1 MYCKK
6 VPDLYKKI
14 IYKRNIT
21 IWFFLFYFKK
31 DIFTILTKKSD
42 FVLVKKKRKRKLK
55 QNWTLSKKRIL
66 LKFY

>member
-31 DIFTILTKKSD
+31 DIFTILTI
-42 FVLVKKKRKRKLK
+42 KKKGFRFSLEKKMKKKL
-55 QNWTLSKKRIL
+55 NII
-66 LKFY
+66 